1 MLKKYITTLK
11 NGEKTKIAEILGRK
25 ITLIDGEILNESV
38 VTKTFPSLF
47 EEIVEVK
54 HIQENTPEVAS
65 VKVPEKE
72 PEVESSKE
80 ELLIDESSNV
90 TAEVVETPK
99 KRGRSKKA

>member
-25 ITLIDGEILNESV
+25 ITLIDGEILNESL

-65 VKVPEKE
+65 VKE
-72 PEVESSKE
+72 PEKE

-90 TAEVVETPK
+90 TAEVVVTPK